1 MEPQWNP
8 TTEEQALARVH
19 RLGQTKKVT
28 TVRFIMKDSIEDVS
42 CPIKSLGGLLTPLA
56 RCQHPKPKET
66 SGGPAANPTAALT
79 ILFES

>member
-42 CPIKSLGGLLTPLA
+42 CPINSLVFLIMALA
-56 RCQHPKPKET
+56 RCQRPEPKEA

-79 ILFES
+79 ILF